1 MRFIALPFLL
11 VAFATLAPGHANAA
25 QVFACGEAAV
35 RIEVLTRNSPI
46 REERAEAVIT
56 VALKGAETVLR
67 YRFLDFIGGQCLTE
81 GVARPYI
88 VFQAYCGG
96 SSCQDLENWGAIDP
110 QTLRVL
116 AVPREANRLEVQKML
131 GAPSLPTLKMM
142 SIEAP

>member
-1 MRFIALPFLL
+1 MRFIDLPCLLMAL
-11 VAFATLAPGHANAA
+11 ATLAPGHANAA

-35 RIEVLTRNSPI
+35 RIDVVRRDSPI

-67 YRFLDFIGGQCLTE
+67 YRFLDFVGGQCLTE
-81 GVARPYI
+81 GVARPFV

-116 AVPREANRLEVQKML
+116 AVPRDANRLEVQRMI
-131 GAPSLPTLKMM
+131 GAASLPPLKMM
-142 SIEAP
+142 RIEVP